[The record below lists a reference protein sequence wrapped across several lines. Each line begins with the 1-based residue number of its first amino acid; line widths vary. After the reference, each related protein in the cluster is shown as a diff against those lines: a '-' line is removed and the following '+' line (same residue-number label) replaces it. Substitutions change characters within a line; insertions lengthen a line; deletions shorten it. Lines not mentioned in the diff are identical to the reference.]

1 MMTCYYC
8 RGEMIEQQT
17 TFMYEDNGEFWI
29 IRNVPA
35 YVCAQCGEKEYTQ
48 GTTRR
53 ILALLSHPPRPRDI
67 VHVPAYELAVA

>member
-1 MMTCYYC
+1 MTCYHC
-8 RGEMIEQQT
+8 RGEMIEQKT

-35 YVCAQCGEKEYTQ
+35 YVCTQCGEKEYTQ

-53 ILALLSHPPRPRDI
+53 ILALLSQPPRPRDI
-67 VHVPAYELAVA
+67 VHVPAYELAAA